1 MTTLTETG
9 HAAGFLLSEANG
21 NRSRDTITVASGQN
35 LKAGA
40 VLGKITSGSPTGEYK
55 YYDNGASDGSQ
66 AAAAILLDD
75 VDASAGDVKAAA
87 ILRDAEVN
95 GDELVYDSGQND
107 AAKIAAL
114 ADLLALGILVR

>member
-21 NRSRDTITVASGQN
+21 NRSRDIITVSAGQN

-55 YYDNGASDGSQ
+55 AYDNAASDGSQ
-66 AAAAILLDD
+66 AAAGILLDD
-75 VDASAGDVKAAA
+75 CDATDADVKAVG

-95 GDELVYDSGQND
+95 SNELVYDSGQND
-107 AAKIAAL
+107 AAKVAAV
-114 ADLLALGILVR
+114 ADLLAIGILVR

>member
-1 MTTLTETG
+1 MTTKTETG

-21 NRSRDTITVASGQN
+21 NRSRDIITVSAGQN

-40 VLGKITSGSPTGEYK
+40 VLGKITAGSPIGEYK
-55 YYDNGASDGSQ
+55 AYDNGASDGSQ

-75 VDASAGDVKAAA
+75 CDASSGDTKATG

-95 GDELVYDSGQND
+95 GYELVYDAGQND

-114 ADLLALGILVR
+114 ADFLALGILVR

>member
-21 NRSRDTITVASGQN
+21 NRSRDVVTIASGQN

-55 YYDNGASDGSQ
+55 AYDNGASDGSQ
-66 AAAAILLDD
+66 AAAGILLDD
-75 VDASAGDVKAAA
+75 CDASDADTHAVA

-95 GDELVYDSGQND
+95 RNELVYDSGQND
-107 AAKIAAL
+107 AAKVAAV